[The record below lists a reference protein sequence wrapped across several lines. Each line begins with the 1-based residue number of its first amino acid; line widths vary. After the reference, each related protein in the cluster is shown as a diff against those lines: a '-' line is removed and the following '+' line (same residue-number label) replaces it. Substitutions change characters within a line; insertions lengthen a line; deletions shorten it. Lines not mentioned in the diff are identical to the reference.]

1 MSRTIGN
8 IRWRGNGNAR
18 RRGHCGTRG
27 GDRRRRRFR
36 GARREE
42 EEELLE
48 RQEAR
53 RLREAV
59 NQRRW

>member
-1 MSRTIGN
+1 MSRTSGN
-8 IRWRGNGNAR
+8 IRWRGNGNTR
-18 RRGHCGTRG
+18 RRGHCGKRS
-27 GDRRRRRFR
+27 GDRRRRRFC

-59 NQRRW
+59 NQRRC